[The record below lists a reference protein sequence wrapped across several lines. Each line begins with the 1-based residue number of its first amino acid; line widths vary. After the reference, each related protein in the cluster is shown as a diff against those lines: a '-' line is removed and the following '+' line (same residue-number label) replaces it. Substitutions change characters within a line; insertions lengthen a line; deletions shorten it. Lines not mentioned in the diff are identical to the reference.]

1 MANKFSAAPP
11 RPSTPE
17 EFMDQAP
24 MQPRSEQ
31 SAPIVTLAAGTSED
45 RSVYRTLTLRLNR
58 ERYKALKMMSTVSET
73 PIQGLLEEALD
84 DFLVKKGPSV
94 P

>member
-1 MANKFSAAPP
+1 ML
-11 RPSTPE
+11 RW
-17 EFMDQAP
+17 
-24 MQPRSEQ
+24 SEQ
-31 SAPIVTLAAGTSED
+31 PAPIATFLAGTSED

-58 ERYKALKMMSTVSET
+58 DRYKALKMMSTVSET

-94 P
+94 S